1 MALLRI
7 EKKWSKHPIISSAA
21 AQEFCF
27 TFTSTGKKNH
37 LKPVRVQ
44 RFFFLVD
51 SAVNISQYKKIK
63 KDFIKT
69 RSVFNEAYLHWRL
82 TSHPLANNLLQRLQC
97 SCLLIDAFSYP
108 ECFSSL
114 WLHPVRQDLDTK
126 QN

>member
-1 MALLRI
+1 MI
-7 EKKWSKHPIISSAA
+7 K
-21 AQEFCF
+21 
-27 TFTSTGKKNH
+27 TSNH
-37 LKPVRVQ
+37 LLSSCPRILLHLHKYWEKESPETSESTKI
-44 RFFFLVD
+44 FFLVD

-114 WLHPVRQDLDTK
+114 WLHPVRQDLDMK